1 MAIESTRIYQ
11 HHRDQHRLSVA
22 QCEGMAKVARISRT
36 ADDSRAI
43 GQLNYPVI
51 IISASGMA
59 TGGRVL
65 HHLVHMAPDHR
76 NSIVFAGYQA
86 GGTRGAK
93 LVDGARSVRIFGD
106 DITVNAEVVSLPS
119 MSAHADATQI
129 LDWLKTLKKPPRQVF
144 ITHGEAEAADALRW
158 RIEHELG
165 WSASVPLMG
174 QHALIDAF

>member
-1 MAIESTRIYQ
+1 
-11 HHRDQHRLSVA
+11 
-22 QCEGMAKVARISRT
+22 MAKVARISRT

-65 HHLVHMAPDHR
+65 HHLANMAPDHR

-106 DITVNAEVVSLPS
+106 DVIVNAEVVSLPS

-129 LDWLKTLKKPPRQVF
+129 MHWLKTLQKPPRQVF

>member
-1 MAIESTRIYQ
+1 
-11 HHRDQHRLSVA
+11 
-22 QCEGMAKVARISRT
+22 
-36 ADDSRAI
+36 
-43 GQLNYPVI
+43 
-51 IISASGMA
+51 
-59 TGGRVL
+59 
-65 HHLVHMAPDHR
+65 MAPDHR